1 LVALIWYFKENKFHL
16 ILGNLGFIK
25 HEFCVVLLIMPLES
39 FLKIISRASKFKM
52 GAFGNH
58 VGDVMVVGQLILYML
73 LLKVSEA
80 A

>member
-1 LVALIWYFKENKFHL
+1 
-16 ILGNLGFIK
+16 
-25 HEFCVVLLIMPLES
+25 MPLES
-39 FLKIISRASKFKM
+39 FFKIMLRASKFKM